1 MKLRFTSPLKS
12 LAARLALHN
21 AVLFGVA
28 LIAAMLTIK
37 GAVEADA
44 PILPALTGESI
55 VALAFL
61 IGVTVM
67 IAADA
72 EARVCLYVAAG
83 WAVALGVGWTVL
95 KKGNP
100 TIADRDED
108 RFEKVG

>member
-44 PILPALTGESI
+44 PILPALTGVSI

-61 IGVTVM
+61 IGG
-67 IAADA
+67 
-72 EARVCLYVAAG
+72 G
-83 WAVALGVGWTVL
+83 WALAQGLSRPILAL
-95 KKGNP
+95 
-100 TIADRDED
+100 DEALE
-108 RFEKVG
+108 RLQRGARSPCSSSLNR